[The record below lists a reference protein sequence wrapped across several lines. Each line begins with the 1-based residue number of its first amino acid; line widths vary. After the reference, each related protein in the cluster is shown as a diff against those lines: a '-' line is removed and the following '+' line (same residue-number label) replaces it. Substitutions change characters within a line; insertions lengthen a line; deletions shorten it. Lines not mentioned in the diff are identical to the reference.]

1 MKKLKFSD
9 SYPFSDVAVGE
20 AEAVNRTLSYRTIFF
35 SLSLSLFEELSI
47 DGNSCKY

>member
-35 SLSLSLFEELSI
+35 LSLSLFEELSI